1 MTLSPE
7 QAISRER
14 TLRAALLLSMWGPL
28 ATGFAMVLGRSTTQL
43 ADLVRRSVELLA
55 LLISWWA
62 FRRLERGT
70 RAPTAAERDRLE
82 RLADHIVAATMVCSA
97 LVMLSIALS
106 RLHSFQPGGKVYLG
120 LAIALL
126 GLITNLWFWRRYS
139 MLTRQHYSAII
150 ATQSRL
156 YRAKA
161 GVDLCVLAALAAVAI
176 SPAHPLTRY
185 VDLAGSVVVAG
196 YLLWSAMCT
205 LRRRPRV
212 AASEDT
218 TGRLTASVTAVKE
231 PL

>member
-1 MTLSPE
+1 MTLSPQ

-28 ATGFAMVLGRSTTQL
+28 ATGLAVVLGRSTTQL
-43 ADLVRRSVELLA
+43 ADLVRRSVELVA
-55 LLISWWA
+55 LLVSWWA

-70 RAPTAAERDRLE
+70 RAPTAAERARLEKLADRL
-82 RLADHIVAATMVCSA
+82 VAATMLCSA
-97 LVMLSIALS
+97 LVMLSVALS
-106 RLHSFQPGGKVYLG
+106 RLHTFRPGGKVYLG

-126 GLITNLWFWRRYS
+126 GLITNLWFWRRYAV
-139 MLTRQHYSAII
+139 LTRQHYSAII
-150 ATQSRL
+150 ASQCQL

-161 GVDLCVLAALAAVAI
+161 GVDLCVLVALAAVAI
-176 SPAHPLTRY
+176 APAHPLTRT

-196 YLLWSAMCT
+196 YLLWSALHT

-212 AASEDT
+212 AGSEET
-218 TGRLTASVTAVKE
+218 TGRLSPSVTIVKE